1 MKYYNEEQI
10 VRASGKDLQ
19 EMRLWLFKESVRLEN
34 EQVSLDM
41 RFDELERFQMESE
54 KELAAEK
61 ARLAAERKNLEE
73 DRALFQKQLAILHR
87 GFEELSGDKKKLE
100 REWVRLEQEKG
111 FIEEDRFERDMVF
124 FRGAE
129 GPLALKKR
137 HKDLMKI
144 YHPDN
149 MHGDHEIVDR
159 INEEYSLLIRQY
171 EDYKKA

>member
-1 MKYYNEEQI
+1 MKYYDEEQI
-10 VRASGKDLQ
+10 VRASSRDLK

-41 RFDELERFQMESE
+41 RFDELERFQLESE

-61 ARLAAERKNLEE
+61 IRIARERKKLDE
-73 DRALFQKQLAILHR
+73 DRELFQKQLDILHR
-87 GFEELSGDKKKLE
+87 GFDELSGDRKKLE
-100 REWVRLEQEKG
+100 HEWVRLEQEKG
-111 FIEEDRFERDMVF
+111 YLAQERYEGEILF

-137 HKDLMKI
+137 YRDLMKI

-149 MHGDHEIVDR
+149 LHGDHQVVDR
-159 INEEYSLLIRQY
+159 INEEYCELIRPY
-171 EDYKKA
+171 ENYKNA

>member
-1 MKYYNEEQI
+1 M
-10 VRASGKDLQ
+10 RASGKDLQ
-19 EMRLWLFKESVRLEN
+19 DMRLWLFKESVRLEN

-41 RFDELERFQMESE
+41 RFEELEKFQLESE

-61 ARLAAERKNLEE
+61 LKLSADRKSLDE

-87 GFEELSGDKKKLE
+87 GFEELSGDRKKLE
-100 REWVRLEQEKG
+100 REWVKLEQEKG
-111 FIEEDRFERDMVF
+111 FIEEDRFERDMLF

-137 HKDLMKI
+137 YKDLMKI

-149 MHGDHEIVDR
+149 MHGDHEVVDR
-159 INEEYSLLIRQY
+159 INEEYSQLIRQY